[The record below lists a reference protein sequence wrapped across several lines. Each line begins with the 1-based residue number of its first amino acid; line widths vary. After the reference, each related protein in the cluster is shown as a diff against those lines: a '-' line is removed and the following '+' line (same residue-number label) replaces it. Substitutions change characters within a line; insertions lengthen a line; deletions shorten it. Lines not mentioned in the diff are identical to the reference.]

1 MQESELR
8 RRLFADIEQQVKEQ
22 QQAKQDIAE
31 VKTTRTS
38 TSIADIGADSGFWTP
53 RCRQENLSSTRTP
66 RYSEQSS
73 RDACRFHREVKQLK
87 PAAIVDN
94 LSGTHAAGFPTSHV
108 KRRDMCPDTPGSRG
122 RARSM
127 TPNSYRRY
135 GSNSLGT
142 SLPGAGDDKCPPPSP
157 TQSTLRRVGLCDPRG
172 SPLTASRLV
181 VSACRYHMD
190 AEPRGR
196 AQPGNNAFA
205 ISSLTAKPTAA
216 LAGSLRGGGSVMR
229 PRRSE
234 GARSP
239 RLWRDQ

>member
-22 QQAKQDIAE
+22 QQAKQDVAE
-31 VKTTRTS
+31 VKPTRRL

-53 RCRQENLSSTRTP
+53 RGRQDNLSSTRTP

-73 RDACRFHREVKQLK
+73 RDACRFHREVKQLD
-87 PAAIVDN
+87 PAAVVDK
-94 LSGTHAAGFPTSHV
+94 LSGTHAAGFPTSLV

-127 TPNSYRRY
+127 TPDYYRRY

-142 SLPGAGDDKCPPPSP
+142 SLPGAGDAKCPPQSP
-157 TQSTLRRVGLCDPRG
+157 STLRRAGLCDPRE

-181 VSACRYHMD
+181 ESACRYHMV
-190 AEPRGR
+190 AEPRSR
-196 AQPGNNAFA
+196 AQPGNNAFTL
-205 ISSLTAKPTAA
+205 SSVTAKPTAA
-216 LAGSLRGGGSVMR
+216 LAGSLRGGGSVLR

-239 RLWRDQ
+239 RLWGDQ